1 MKLGATLALLRLTSP
16 ALPIGSYAYSRGLEG
31 AAHAGLV
38 HDEASLA
45 RWILGTLEHVLCPL
59 DGAVGV
65 RLYWAFRVGDLAQ
78 ARRWSAELRACRESR
93 ELALEDEQLGLALGR
108 VLINAGVPDADL
120 RALGI
125 APSHVGAFM
134 RAAVHHDVALPE
146 ALGGYAYAFCEGQVS
161 AALRVLALGQTAG
174 QRILQLA
181 LDVLEGCVART
192 LTLADE
198 DVGSFAPG
206 LALVSAQHETQYSRL
221 FRS

>member
-1 MKLGATLALLRLTSP
+1 MKLAATLALLRFTSP
-16 ALPIGSYAYSRGLEG
+16 ALPIGGYAYSRGLEG

-38 HDEASLA
+38 HDEASVG

-59 DGAVGV
+59 DGAIGV
-65 RLYWAFRVGDLAQ
+65 RLHHAFRAGDLAQ

-108 VLINAGVPDADL
+108 VLTQGGVPEGDL

-161 AALRVLALGQTAG
+161 ASLRLLSLGQTAG
-174 QRILQLA
+174 QRILQRA
-181 LDVLEGCVART
+181 LELLEGCVART
-192 LTLADE
+192 LALTD
-198 DVGSFAPG
+198 DDIGSFAPG

>member
-1 MKLGATLALLRLTSP
+1 MRLGATLALLRLTSP
-16 ALPIGSYAYSRGLEG
+16 ALPIGSYAYSRGLE
-31 AAHAGLV
+31 AAADAGLV
-38 HDEASLA
+38 HDEASTG

-65 RLYWAFRVGDLAQ
+65 RLHHAFRAGDLAQ

-108 VLINAGVPDADL
+108 VLTSAGLSEGDF

-134 RAAVHHDVALPE
+134 RAAVHYDVALPE
-146 ALGGYAYAFCEGQVS
+146 ALGGYAYAFCEGQVG
-161 AALRVLALGQTAG
+161 AAMRLLPLGQTAG
-174 QRILQLA
+174 QRILQRA
-181 LDVLEGCVART
+181 IAVLEACVART
-192 LTLADE
+192 LALTDD